1 MTQPDGTVSQ
11 VLVRAYR
18 AQHVAGLQTG
28 PGAGRARGQRDVLE
42 SHEEA
47 LAIHTG
53 EGEVDTAGVAG
64 GGAAVADNRLKV
76 VTGQSWHI
84 ILVIIIVIIFMASL
98 LLSLSSY
105 HDHCH
110 YLYS

>member
-76 VTGQSWHI
+76 
-84 ILVIIIVIIFMASL
+84 FMKNMAPVSPGTL
-98 LLSLSSY
+98 SSSLSLS
-105 HDHCH
+105 
-110 YLYS
+110 L

>member
-28 PGAGRARGQRDVLE
+28 RGAGRARGQRDVLE

-47 LAIHTG
+47 LALHTG

-76 VTGQSWHI
+76 VTGRSVLAHYPRHYHCHYIHGI
-84 ILVIIIVIIFMASL
+84 ITIVIIIIS
-98 LLSLSSY
+98 
-105 HDHCH
+105 
-110 YLYS
+110 